1 MLPARRIVCPTDFSD
16 GASEALENGAKIAEN
31 NGAEVYLVHVVPVML
46 AETEPTLMVQMQ
58 DYERLLQPEKRL
70 QELAAPLVARG
81 LTVHAVVGHGDA
93 ASEIVRIAEE
103 KKADVIVIGTHGNTG
118 WRRLA
123 FGSVAEKVV
132 RLATCPVLTIRF
144 CKAQSPARMS
154 TTETGTSRQRS

>member
-1 MLPARRIVCPTDFSD
+1 MLPARKIVCPTDFSE
-16 GASEALENGAKIAEN
+16 GASEALENATRIALN

-46 AETEPTLMVQMQ
+46 AETEPTLLVQVQ

-70 QELAAPLVARG
+70 QEMAQPLIAKGVMVH
-81 LTVHAVVGHGDA
+81 TVIGHGDA

-103 KKADVIVIGTHGNTG
+103 QKADVIVIGTHGNTG

-132 RLATCPVLTIRF
+132 RLATCPVLSVRF
-144 CKAQSPARMS
+144 AKHCRRQA
-154 TTETGTSRQRS
+154 TSAEAGGASKP